1 MWRKKTMKRGCLENH
16 CHLFQLFLGIAE
28 LVVTNL
34 VSSPLSEPL
43 ESTSWESNSTL
54 RISRNQCTVS
64 KLGNLGL
71 EWSTLKKIFLNRFS
85 MKFTKNFMMICKHQN
100 NWKGNHRLQISS
112 SIFLKII
119 YNMRNIK
126 FLALFCQLP
135 LTWRPHHYELPLCTL
150 SCAIEIW
157 YRNIPFLISR
167 INYILSLNVPLIL
180 LDPLFH

>member
-1 MWRKKTMKRGCLENH
+1 MIEYKQKYTAACKSFRVSAVMLRKYSPLSPTQYSTHQSQCCLLPPCRKITFNRATICKCDVNVNVNVVVEKVKVLKKKKTMKRGCLENH

-100 NWKGNHRLQISS
+100 N
-112 SIFLKII
+112 
-119 YNMRNIK
+119 
-126 FLALFCQLP
+126 
-135 LTWRPHHYELPLCTL
+135 
-150 SCAIEIW
+150 
-157 YRNIPFLISR
+157 
-167 INYILSLNVPLIL
+167 
-180 LDPLFH
+180 

>member
-1 MWRKKTMKRGCLENH
+1 MWCKCEEEKNNEEG
-16 CHLFQLFLGIAE
+16 LFGK
-28 LVVTNL
+28 
-34 VSSPLSEPL
+34 PLPL
-43 ESTSWESNSTL
+43 ISTL
-54 RISRNQCTVS
+54 SRDCGAHGDQPGILPTVGATWVNQ
-64 KLGNLGL
+64 LGEQLHPEDQQESVHCVKAG
-71 EWSTLKKIFLNRFS
+71 K
-85 MKFTKNFMMICKHQN
+85 FMMICKHQN

-112 SIFLKII
+112 SIFQKKI
-119 YNMRNIK
+119 YNMWNIK